1 MLNTKERIISMFEEI
16 VSKNEIKF
24 NELEKKIYKLVCKF
38 GCLILKL
45 MLET

>member
-1 MLNTKERIISMFEEI
+1 MFEEI